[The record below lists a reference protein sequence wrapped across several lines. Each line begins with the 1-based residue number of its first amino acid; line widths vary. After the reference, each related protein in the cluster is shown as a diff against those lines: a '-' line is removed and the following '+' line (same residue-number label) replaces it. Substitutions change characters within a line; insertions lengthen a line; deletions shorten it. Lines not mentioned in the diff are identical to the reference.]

1 MGYLVRNFT
10 CIPTFSGKFAAFHF
24 AGTHCAVPNEL
35 AQTSER
41 WIHLPGGRSGR
52 SANPADGIG
61 IDCKTSPI
69 RKSLCDSLNATH
81 FNPFGTLRHISFTKA
96 SAQPGGGTFLFG
108 RAHLFSRR
116 KRCVSAYTAPKSTPA
131 TGQTNQLC
139 SGSIAIAGEK
149 VISR

>member
-41 WIHLPGGRSGR
+41 WIHLPDGRSGR

-61 IDCKTSPI
+61 IDCKMSPI
-69 RKSLCDSLNATH
+69 RKSLCDSLNTPILNPLAHCGTSLTKPPPNRAEAH
-81 FNPFGTLRHISFTKA
+81 FFLAGLTYFRFGRGASARTLRRRARPPPARRTS
-96 SAQPGGGTFLFG
+96 SAPARSQS
-108 RAHLFSRR
+108 RA
-116 KRCVSAYTAPKSTPA
+116 KR
-131 TGQTNQLC
+131 
-139 SGSIAIAGEK
+139 
-149 VISR
+149 